1 MSGFLVE
8 DQRIFSMLDSVD
20 IMKLWG
26 LTCLVRSRAN
36 VNRYLNRLIHQDSVW
51 QRLFREDNSRNL
63 TIVLQNEWLR
73 EEWKKVYP
81 DMPIPNSSVC

>member
-26 LTCLVRSRAN
+26 WMGWMRSRAN
-36 VNRYLNRLIHQDSVW
+36 VNRYLNKLIHQDSVW
-51 QRLFREDNSRNL
+51 KRLFREDSSRNL

-73 EEWKKVYP
+73 EKWKKVYP
-81 DMPIPNSSVC
+81 DMPIPNSGVC